1 MRFDYPT
8 SFTLDALMK
17 NNYWK
22 KISKV
27 SLSSVFALVGS
38 KTLDNYSQEYFL
50 QVDIGVENNSTFTLY
65 TESNSSFDTK
75 DSIIFFFF
83 FLFSISFRVILLH
96 LLDIDLSTN
105 SMLLILRWFD
115 RRSKFLRSSLML
127 MNFVGNLKFR
137 SLKITKLQEH
147 SSFSYW

>member
-1 MRFDYPT
+1 
-8 SFTLDALMK
+8 MK

-65 TESNSSFDTK
+65 TESNSSFDT
-75 DSIIFFFF
+75 
-83 FLFSISFRVILLH
+83 
-96 LLDIDLSTN
+96 N
-105 SMLLILRWFD
+105 P
-115 RRSKFLRSSLML
+115 
-127 MNFVGNLKFR
+127 
-137 SLKITKLQEH
+137 KIR
-147 SSFSYW
+147 

>member
-22 KISKV
+22 KISKI

-65 TESNSSFDTK
+65 TESNSSC
-75 DSIIFFFF
+75 SIIFFSFSF
-83 FLFSISFRVILLH
+83 YFLFLSVILLH